1 MTYPLGPDHLHAHG
15 HAGLPADIDPTG
27 VPLDESGNEAF
38 VLLLGLGVAV
48 LALICTL
55 GWVVFHHLQLG

>member
-1 MTYPLGPDHLHAHG
+1 VSYPQGPDPLHAYRP
-15 HAGLPADIDPTG
+15 AGPPADIDPTG
-27 VPLDESGNEAF
+27 LPFDGSGNEAF

-55 GWVVFHHLQLG
+55 GWLVFHHLQLG